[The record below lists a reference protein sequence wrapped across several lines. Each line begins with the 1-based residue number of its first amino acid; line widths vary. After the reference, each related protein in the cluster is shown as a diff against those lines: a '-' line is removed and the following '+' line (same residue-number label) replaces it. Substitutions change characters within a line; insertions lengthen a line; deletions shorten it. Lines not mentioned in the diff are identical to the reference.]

1 MSKVYIVEAKRSALG
16 KFLGTLS
23 TLSPAELAGQ
33 VIKAVIEETKI
44 DPKKIDEVVLGNVL
58 SAGHG
63 QNLGRQ
69 AAIAGGIPA
78 EVPAYAIN
86 ILCGS
91 GMKSV
96 MTAYGQ
102 IKSGMAN
109 LVIAGGVEV
118 MSQAAFT
125 VDGKTRQ
132 GNKMGSI
139 QLKDTLLS
147 DGLTDV
153 FNNYHMGMTAENIV
167 EKYSLSREDQDKLAI
182 RSQEKAIEAVDS
194 NRFKDEI
201 VPIKVKTRKET
212 IEFSKDEYPNRN
224 TSLEKLSTL
233 RPAFKADGSVTA
245 GNASGIN
252 DGAAIL
258 LIASEKAIKEYNLT
272 PMAEIVSV
280 GQGGVDPSVMG
291 LGPVPAI
298 NNAIEDSGLEL
309 KNMELLEL
317 NEAFAAQALGVIT
330 ELKEKHNVDDAWF
343 EERMNVNGGAIAL
356 GHPLGASGGR
366 IITTL
371 VHEMKKRD
379 LNYGLAS
386 LCIGGGMGTAIVI
399 KLAK

>member
-96 MTAYGQ
+96 MTAYSQ

-167 EKYSLSREDQDKLAI
+167 EKYSLSRQAQDKLAI
-182 RSQEKAIEAVDS
+182 RSQEKAITAVDLD
-194 NRFKDEI
+194 RFKDEI

-298 NNAIEDSGLEL
+298 NNAIKDSGLEL

>member
-96 MTAYGQ
+96 MTAYSQ

-167 EKYSLSREDQDKLAI
+167 EKYSLSRQAQDKLAI
-182 RSQEKAIEAVDS
+182 RSQQKAIAAVDLD
-194 NRFKDEI
+194 RFKDEI

>member
-96 MTAYGQ
+96 MTAYSQ

-167 EKYSLSREDQDKLAI
+167 EKYSLSRQDQDKLAI
-182 RSQEKAIEAVDS
+182 RSQEKAIAAVDS

>member
-167 EKYSLSREDQDKLAI
+167 EKYSLSRKAQDKLAI
-182 RSQEKAIEAVDS
+182 RSQEKAITAVDS
-194 NRFKDEI
+194 DRFKDEI
-201 VPIKVKTRKET
+201 VPIKVKNRKET

>member
-96 MTAYGQ
+96 MTAYSQ

-167 EKYSLSREDQDKLAI
+167 EKYSLSRQAQDKLAI
-182 RSQEKAIEAVDS
+182 RSQQKAIAAVDLD
-194 NRFKDEI
+194 RFKDEI

-330 ELKEKHNVDDAWF
+330 ELKEKHNVDDDWF

>member
-96 MTAYGQ
+96 MTAYSQ

-167 EKYSLSREDQDKLAI
+167 EKYSLSRQAQDKLAI
-182 RSQEKAIEAVDS
+182 RSQEKAITAVDS
-194 NRFKDEI
+194 DRFKDEI
-201 VPIKVKTRKET
+201 VPIKVKNRKET

-224 TSLEKLSTL
+224 TSLEKLSIL

>member
-96 MTAYGQ
+96 MTAYSQ

-167 EKYSLSREDQDKLAI
+167 EKYSLSRQAQDKLAI
-182 RSQEKAIEAVDS
+182 RSQEKAITAVDLD
-194 NRFKDEI
+194 RFKDEI
-201 VPIKVKTRKET
+201 VPIKIKTRKET

-258 LIASEKAIKEYNLT
+258 LIASEKAIKEYNLK

-330 ELKEKHNVDDAWF
+330 ELKEKHNVDDTWF

>member
-96 MTAYGQ
+96 MTAYSQ

-167 EKYSLSREDQDKLAI
+167 EKYSLSRQAQDKLAI
-182 RSQEKAIEAVDS
+182 RSQEKAITAVDLD
-194 NRFKDEI
+194 RFKDEI

>member
-16 KFLGTLS
+16 KFLGTIS

-167 EKYSLSREDQDKLAI
+167 EKYSLSREAQDKLAI
-182 RSQEKAIEAVDS
+182 RSQEKAIAAVDS

-201 VPIKVKTRKET
+201 VPIKVKNRKET

-330 ELKEKHNVDDAWF
+330 ELKEKHNVDDTWF

>member
-167 EKYSLSREDQDKLAI
+167 DKYSLSRQDQDKLAI

-224 TSLEKLSTL
+224 TSLEKLSSL

>member
-167 EKYSLSREDQDKLAI
+167 EKYSLSRQDQDKLAI
-182 RSQEKAIEAVDS
+182 RSQEKAIAAVDS

>member
-96 MTAYGQ
+96 MTAYSQ

-167 EKYSLSREDQDKLAI
+167 EKYSLSRKAQDKLAI
-182 RSQEKAIEAVDS
+182 RSQEKAITAVDS
-194 NRFKDEI
+194 DRFKDEI

-212 IEFSKDEYPNRN
+212 IEFSKDEYPNRH

>member
-167 EKYSLSREDQDKLAI
+167 EKYSLSRQDQDKLAI

-258 LIASEKAIKEYNLT
+258 LIVSEKAIKEYNLT

-330 ELKEKHNVDDAWF
+330 ELKEEHNVDDAWF

>member
-167 EKYSLSREDQDKLAI
+167 EKYSLSRQDQDKLAI

>member
-96 MTAYGQ
+96 MTAYSQ

-167 EKYSLSREDQDKLAI
+167 EKYSLSRQAQDKLAI
-182 RSQEKAIEAVDS
+182 RSQEKAIAAVDS

>member
-96 MTAYGQ
+96 MTAYSQ

-167 EKYSLSREDQDKLAI
+167 EKYSLSRQAQDQLAI
-182 RSQEKAIEAVDS
+182 RSQEKAITAVDS
-194 NRFKDEI
+194 DRFKNEI
-201 VPIKVKTRKET
+201 VPIKVKTRKEI

>member
-96 MTAYGQ
+96 MTAYSQ

-167 EKYSLSREDQDKLAI
+167 EKYSLSRQAQDKLAI

>member
-167 EKYSLSREDQDKLAI
+167 EKYSLSRQAQDKLAI
-182 RSQEKAIEAVDS
+182 RSQEKAIAAVDS
-194 NRFKDEI
+194 NRFKNEI

>member
-16 KFLGTLS
+16 KFLGTIS

-167 EKYSLSREDQDKLAI
+167 EKYSLSREAQDKLAI
-182 RSQEKAIEAVDS
+182 RSQEKAIAAVDS

-201 VPIKVKTRKET
+201 VPIKVKNRKET

>member
-96 MTAYGQ
+96 MTAYSQ

-167 EKYSLSREDQDKLAI
+167 DKYSLSRQAQDKLAI
-182 RSQEKAIEAVDS
+182 RSQEKAITAVDS
-194 NRFKDEI
+194 DRFKDEI
-201 VPIKVKTRKET
+201 VPIKVKNRKET

>member
-96 MTAYGQ
+96 MTAYSQ

-167 EKYSLSREDQDKLAI
+167 EKYSLSRQAQDKLAI
-182 RSQEKAIEAVDS
+182 RSQEKAITAVDLD
-194 NRFKDEI
+194 RFKDEI
-201 VPIKVKTRKET
+201 VPIKVKNRKET